1 MSRDI
6 LATAFKRQRPQLDIR
21 LEDHATTENAT
32 AALRAALERLD
43 PASAAAPGEDRE
55 GTPNSR
61 RQLAAAV
68 DLLRAVS
75 LGTLAAVR
83 APAATTG
90 ARPPQRSSSPLTP
103 LLRLLPLGLGDED
116 HREERTRP
124 PRPTVHTPTLLDQ
137 LQAAAEAADR
147 LLAEAEPP
155 APERVPLR
163 WSEDRDVLDLLRD
176 LLSAHAERD
185 GELALRHIDR
195 LRKDLA
201 LRHDIA
207 VVDFDGTN
215 DSLFSFVVH
224 PDPEERNFV
233 TSRPAL
239 VAADGR
245 VLRPGEVRGPAR
257 KPFPAGGH
265 ERGTERDDD

>member
-21 LEDHATTENAT
+21 LEDHATTETAT

-43 PASAAAPGEDRE
+43 PASAPGGDRE
-55 GTPNSR
+55 ATPNSR

-83 APAATTG
+83 APAAP
-90 ARPPQRSSSPLTP
+90 AQRPPRPSSPLTP
-103 LLRLLPLGLGDED
+103 LLRLLPLGLDDDRRHEPP
-116 HREERTRP
+116 RP
-124 PRPTVHTPTLLDQ
+124 VRPTVHTPTLLDQ

-163 WSEDRDVLDLLRD
+163 WSEDRDVLNLLRD

-201 LRHDIA
+201 LRHDIE

-215 DSLFSFVVH
+215 DALFTFVAH
-224 PDPEERNFV
+224 PDPGERDFV

-257 KPFPAGGH
+257 TPAPAGEH

>member
-21 LEDHATTENAT
+21 LEDHATTETAT

-43 PASAAAPGEDRE
+43 PTSAAAPDGDR
-55 GTPNSR
+55 GDTPNSR

-83 APAATTG
+83 APATTG
-90 ARPPQRSSSPLTP
+90 AQPQRPSSPLSP

-116 HREERTRP
+116 RREERPRP

-163 WSEDRDVLDLLRD
+163 WSEDRDVLNLLRD

-215 DSLFSFVVH
+215 DPLFSFVVH

-257 KPFPAGGH
+257 TPFPTGGH
-265 ERGTERDDD
+265 EQGTERDDD

>member
-1 MSRDI
+1 MSRDT

-21 LEDHATTENAT
+21 LEDHATTETAI

-55 GTPNSR
+55 TTPNSR

-83 APAATTG
+83 APAA
-90 ARPPQRSSSPLTP
+90 PPQRPPRPSSPLAP
-103 LLRLLPLGLGDED
+103 LLRLLPLGLDED
-116 HREERTRP
+116 HRHEPPRP

-163 WSEDRDVLDLLRD
+163 WSEDRDVLNLLRD

-195 LRKDLA
+195 LRKDLV

-215 DSLFSFVVH
+215 DALFSFVMH
-224 PDPEERNFV
+224 PDPGEGEFV

-257 KPFPAGGH
+257 TQSPAGGN
-265 ERGTERDDD
+265 ERGTEREDD